1 MWFLAILVLFNAWAN
16 NADFV
21 NAYRL
26 NIFGMPANPIDG
38 LIVLGF
44 AIALIKPQG
53 PSFVKTERMH
63 PAVMW
68 MLGLFVLAT
77 LGGLIGASYNGA
89 NNRQIITSLRN
100 FLAAPAALYLAY
112 FLTNNIHSSRRYL
125 YIVMAAGVIVSFMI
139 VVFFKEKTETRTFGE
154 INQVRAIAYI
164 SVYAGI
170 AVGLLF
176 YSLAAGVRPLPL
188 VIAWGVMGA
197 CIVGQ
202 FATLSRSDWLACWV
216 GLCAAFL
223 LLPKSQWM
231 KSLGRAALAVPVLV
245 VSLIIGMHFG
255 TQISGKDLFK
265 RFKDRTISMLP
276 GDRPGVKG
284 KAWDTRLPGTL
295 RELRFFASSPLIGG
309 GFAIQDTPQAENA
322 MNPGLRHNSWSGQL
336 AETGLLGFGAF
347 AIMAGSMIVVGRR
360 MVRDRTDQTTVL
372 IGALGVITGLFFII
386 HGLATM
392 SFNQV
397 RGGLPMFITAG
408 VVLRTRQVQLQ
419 LIRQAQE
426 EQAYLMH
433 TDAYEH
439 AMYPDG
445 GGGGGGIAH
454 QEPALGQ
461 NWYQTN

>member
-1 MWFLAILVLFNAWAN
+1 MWFLAILILFNAWAN
-16 NADFV
+16 NADFI
-21 NAYRL
+21 NTYRL
-26 NIFGMPANPIDG
+26 NIFGLPANPIDG
-38 LIVLGF
+38 LVVLGF
-44 AIALIKPQG
+44 LIALIKPQTA
-53 PSFVKTERMH
+53 SFVKTERMH

-89 NNRQIITSLRN
+89 TDRQIITGLRN

-112 FLTNNIHSSRRYL
+112 FLTNNVHSSRRYL
-125 YIVMAAGVIVSFMI
+125 YIVLAAGVVVSFMI
-139 VVFFKEKTETRTFGE
+139 VVFFKEKTETRTFGS
-154 INQVRAIAYI
+154 IYQVRAIAYI

-170 AVGLLF
+170 AVALLF
-176 YSLAAGVRPLPL
+176 YSLAAGLRLLPM

-202 FATLSRSDWLACWV
+202 FATLSRSDWLACWTA
-216 GLCAAFL
+216 LCTAFF
-223 LLPKSQWM
+223 LLPKSQRI

-255 TQISGKDLFK
+255 TKVSGKDLFE
-265 RFKDRTISMLP
+265 RFKERTLSMLP

-284 KAWDTRLPGTL
+284 KAWDTRLPGIKQ
-295 RELRFFASSPLIGG
+295 ELRFFASSPLIGG
-309 GFAIQDTPQAENA
+309 GFAIQHTPQAENA
-322 MNPGLRHNSWSGQL
+322 MNPGLRHNSWSAQL
-336 AETGLLGFGAF
+336 AETGILGFGAF

-372 IGALGVITGLFFII
+372 IGALGVVTAMFFIV

-392 SFNQV
+392 SFNQI

-426 EQAYLMH
+426 EQAYLEH
-433 TDAYEH
+433 AGAYEH
-439 AMYPDG
+439 SMHPDG
-445 GGGGGGIAH
+445 DGSGIGH